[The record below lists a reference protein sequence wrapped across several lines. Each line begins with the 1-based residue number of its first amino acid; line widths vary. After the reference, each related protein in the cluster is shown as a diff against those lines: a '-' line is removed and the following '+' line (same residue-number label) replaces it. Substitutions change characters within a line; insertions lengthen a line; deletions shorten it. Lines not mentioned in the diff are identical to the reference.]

1 MSSSQNAPKWRR
13 AAATGVAL
21 ITASALLSGCSIF
34 QSDSG
39 GGGGEDS
46 LVFWSMWEKGEP
58 QSEVLQAA
66 IDEFE
71 EAEGIDV
78 TVQWAGREVS
88 TRVQTAAN
96 TGDVP
101 DLTDDTVEVLLSGAG
116 ADVYRGLDSVYEREI
131 PDEGQT
137 VADVIPEDYIDPY
150 RNADGE
156 PIIVPH
162 SVTTTSIWY
171 DGDKLPEVAAAP
183 PQTWDEF
190 LTIMGEMKADGQS
203 PLALDGTIPDYNAY
217 WLAEMTLRQLGPD
230 WLNEAA
236 RDETGEAFKDP
247 QFLATAERVQTLVD
261 SGYFM
266 EGYQGSKLPAQEQ
279 SWAAGDANFIMMGSW
294 APLGKEE
301 VAREGAVWRTFPA
314 PIADDGVNSVEANLL
329 GFGIPS
335 AAKNPEN
342 AEKFIAFF
350 MQRDQ
355 LGGISSDANQLTP
368 RADIEPPAD
377 LADVADMLESADSA
391 HRYLDGIPS
400 DLPDWWNGVFLPADD
415 KLVFG
420 EVTAAEFVDLL
431 AAESANYWK
440 NNG

>member
-1 MSSSQNAPKWRR
+1 MSSSRNTLKSRR
-13 AAATGVAL
+13 AATAGLAL
-21 ITASALLSGCSIF
+21 ITASALLAGCSFF
-34 QSDSG
+34 QGDS

-101 DLTDDTVEVLLSGAG
+101 DLTDNAVEVLLAGAG

-131 PDEGQT
+131 PGEDQS
-137 VADVIPEDYIDPY
+137 VAEVVPENYIEPY
-150 RNADGE
+150 RNADGA
-156 PIIVPH
+156 PIVVPH

-171 DGDKLPEVAAAP
+171 DADKLPEVAEAP
-183 PQTWDEF
+183 PATWNEF
-190 LTIMGEMKADGQS
+190 VAVLSEMKSEGQS

-217 WLAEMTLRQLGPD
+217 WLAEMTLRQLGSG

-236 RDETGEAFKDP
+236 RDETGETFRDP
-247 QFLATAERVQTLVD
+247 QFLAAAERVQALVD

-279 SWAAGDANFIMMGSW
+279 AWAAGDANFIMMGSW

-314 PIADDGVNSVEANLL
+314 PLADGGVNSVEANLL

-335 AAKNPEN
+335 EAKNPEN

-350 MQRDQ
+350 MQRDR
-355 LGGISSDANQLTP
+355 LGNISAEANQLTP
-368 RADIEPPAD
+368 RADVDPPAD
-377 LADVADMLESADSA
+377 LADVAAMLESADSA

-420 EVTAAEFVDLL
+420 DITAAEFVETLV
-431 AAESANYWK
+431 AESANYWK

>member
-1 MSSSQNAPKWRR
+1 MSSSKNALTWRR
-13 AAATGVAL
+13 PAALGLAL
-21 ITASALLSGCSIF
+21 ITATAMFSGCSVF
-34 QSDSG
+34 QNNSG
-39 GGGGEDS
+39 EVGGEAS

-58 QSEVLQAA
+58 QSKVLQAA
-66 IDEFE
+66 IDDFE
-71 EAEGIDV
+71 KTERIDV

-101 DLTDDTVEVLLSGAG
+101 DLTDDAVEVLLSGAS
-116 ADVYRGLDSVYEREI
+116 ADVYRGLASVYEREI
-131 PDEGQT
+131 PGEDQT
-137 VADVIPEDYIDPY
+137 VADVIPEAYIEPY

-156 PIIVPH
+156 PIVVPH

-171 DGDKLPEVAAAP
+171 DGGKLPEVAAAP

-190 LTIMGEMKADGQS
+190 IVAMSAMKADGQW

-217 WLAEMTLRQLGPD
+217 WIAEMTLRQLGPD

-247 QFLATAERVQTLVD
+247 QFLATAERLQTLVD

-279 SWAAGDANFIMMGSW
+279 SWAAGNANFLMMGSW

-301 VAREGAVWRTFPA
+301 VAREGALWRTFPA
-314 PIADDGVNSVEANLL
+314 PLADGGVNSVEANLL

-355 LGGISSDANQLTP
+355 LGSISSEANQLTP
-368 RADIEPPAD
+368 RVDVEPPAD
-377 LADVADMLESADSA
+377 LADVAHMLESADSA
-391 HRYLDGIPS
+391 HRYLDGVPS

-420 EVTAAEFVDLL
+420 DITAAEFVDLL